1 MGDGDSFVDFSGQV
15 LKPPANKAVDTLQ
28 LSLSGSGHRAFRYSK
43 FFLFFEQLFWKA
55 EREKFADLA

>member
-28 LSLSGSGHRAFRYSK
+28 LSLSGSGDQALILGV
-43 FFLFFEQLFWKA
+43 FLVL
-55 EREKFADLA
+55 